1 MVPSRATIC
10 SGMVAVRDP
19 DEIERSAAD
28 AENRPPAPAS
38 HIVTTTESETPI
50 RRSGAGPTSLNTR
63 LKDSRGC
70 DALMLA
76 MRSSMSS
83 ST

>member
-1 MVPSRATIC
+1 MVPSRATTC

-19 DEIERSAAD
+19 DEIERSLAD

-38 HIVTTTESETPI
+38 QIVTTTESETPI
-50 RRSGAGPTSLNTR
+50 RRSGDGPTSLKTR

-70 DALMLA
+70 AELMLT
-76 MRSSMSS
+76 MRSLISS